1 MSQEN
6 EMLSIDIASLRL
18 PENFAAVHGGAK
30 LPTKAS
36 FGKLSKHRFCRTHPS
51 PDYQFPAM
59 IVDDKEG
66 REVYLVHMQVAAHLG
81 PMAKSV
87 VLRLCVDNAGTPKI
101 IAEPIMD
108 GLRRSTLW
116 TTTMVE
122 AIRLSETEWVRVES
136 NMEAQQYTI
145 IKAVSNLGDP
155 EWPSQS
161 MEEIVREVFLGRI
174 IATENHPFIRQLQG
188 ML

>member
-36 FGKLSKHRFCRTHPS
+36 FGKLSKHRFCRTHPG

-59 IVDDKEG
+59 IVEDKEG

-101 IAEPIMD
+101 IAEPILD
-108 GLRRSTLW
+108 GLRRSPCGPPRWLKLFGSLKPNGFALNPIW
-116 TTTMVE
+116 
-122 AIRLSETEWVRVES
+122 RLSNTPLSKR
-136 NMEAQQYTI
+136 
-145 IKAVSNLGDP
+145 
-155 EWPSQS
+155 
-161 MEEIVREVFLGRI
+161 
-174 IATENHPFIRQLQG
+174 
-188 ML
+188 